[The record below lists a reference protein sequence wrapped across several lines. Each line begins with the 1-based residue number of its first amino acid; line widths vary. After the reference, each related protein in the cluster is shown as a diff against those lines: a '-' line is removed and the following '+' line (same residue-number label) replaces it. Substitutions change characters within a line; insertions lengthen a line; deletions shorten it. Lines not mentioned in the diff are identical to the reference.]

1 MKKLFTLLFAALFAV
16 TASAQDIAPE
26 KIPVVFSPRIKSNLM
41 TGEQTDP
48 PKILGIFK
56 TEKRA
61 AFWLTAGG
69 AVGMVGGAIL
79 QGRAAHI
86 IQTEGHHKDWD
97 KYEFTRTGGLTLQC
111 LGAAS
116 YGGGFVY
123 RQPRWYKKRPW
134 LWGGIEAV
142 GWFVASKYISEA
154 AYRGRSRE

>member
-1 MKKLFTLLFAALFAV
+1 MKKIYFFLIAALFA
-16 TASAQDIAPE
+16 ASAAAQDVAPE
-26 KIPVVFSPRIKSNLM
+26 KIPVVFSPRIKSNLE
-41 TGEQTDP
+41 TGEQTEP

-69 AVGMVGGAIL
+69 AVGMVSGAIL

-86 IQTEGHHKDWD
+86 IKTDGNPDGWG
-97 KYEFTRTGGLTLQC
+97 KYDFTSTSGISLQC